1 MELKFCGK
9 PVSNEELKLILELVE
24 EFWGIS
30 RTELSSTVCELLN
43 WTRPNGGLKTVEC
56 LQFLEELADRSLLQL
71 PKPRRGKP
79 KGTKTRCKRTALGEE
94 GAPVTGSVKDVR
106 PITLIPVD
114 SKEDREL
121 WKELV
126 DRYHYLG
133 FKVPFGACLRYLIK
147 IDRPEGQIA
156 GCLQFSSP
164 AWKVAARDTW
174 IGWDRP
180 TREKG
185 LQKVVQ
191 NSRFL
196 LLPWLKVRGMASHVL
211 AQAAKRIVAD
221 WEARF
226 KVQPV
231 LLETFVDTD
240 RFKGTCY
247 KAANW
252 LYLGETQGRGRM
264 DRAHKHEES
273 VKSVWVYPL
282 QRDSIQVLLDGS
294 GLRAKY

>member
-1 MELKFCGK
+1 MTLKFCGN
-9 PVSNEELKLILELVE
+9 PVFDDEFKLILKMCE

-30 RTELSSTVCELLN
+30 RTELASTVCELLN
-43 WTRPNGGLKTVEC
+43 WKRPNGGLKTVEC
-56 LQFLEELADRSLLQL
+56 RQFLEELARRSLLQL
-71 PKPRRGKP
+71 PKPRQRKP
-79 KGTKTRCKRTALGEE
+79 KGAKTRCKRTSLGEE
-94 GAPVTGSVKDVR
+94 AGPVTGSVKDVR
-106 PITLIPVD
+106 PVTLIPVN

-121 WKELV
+121 WMELV

-133 FKVPFGACLRYLIK
+133 FKVPFGAFLRYLIK
-147 IDRPEGQIA
+147 VNGPEGEIA

-164 AWKVAARDTW
+164 AWKVAARDIW
-174 IGWDRP
+174 IGWDRS

-196 LLPWLKVRGMASHVL
+196 LLPWVTVRGMASHVL
-211 AQAAKRIVAD
+211 AQAARRIGAD

-226 KVQPV
+226 KVQPA
-231 LLETFVDTD
+231 LLETFVETG

-252 LYLGETQGRGRM
+252 LYLGETLGRGRM
-264 DRAHKHEES
+264 DRAHKHEEP

-282 QRDSIQVLLDGS
+282 QKGCVKVLLDGPDK
-294 GLRAKY
+294 GAKS